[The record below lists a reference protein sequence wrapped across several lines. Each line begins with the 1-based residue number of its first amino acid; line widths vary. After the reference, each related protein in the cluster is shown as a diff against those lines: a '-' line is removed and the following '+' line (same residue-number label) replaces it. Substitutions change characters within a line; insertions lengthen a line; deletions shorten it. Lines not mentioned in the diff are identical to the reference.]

1 MNKNPKQQTVFLISD
16 GTGITVESI
25 ANSVLSQFPDIDFVY
40 QSYCFI
46 DSLDKM
52 NEVIKRI
59 NVNFELHEQ
68 KPIVFFTMVE
78 NTYLKLLHQTPAEI
92 FDCLNPIIDHL
103 ETIFKH
109 KALDESGR
117 AHGFSSP
124 KHYDKRI
131 DAINFSLNCDDG
143 LGPQYYNKAD
153 IILVGVSRCG
163 KTPSCLYLALQYG
176 IFAAN
181 YPITDDFLDANRLP
195 SILEPFQ
202 KKIFGLTIS
211 AQRLHHIRSERKPHS
226 QYASIEQCN
235 HELNSVET
243 LYKTKKI
250 PYLDSTYYSIEEIS
264 ARIISETGLKRRL

>member
-1 MNKNPKQQTVFLISD
+1 MNKYLKKQSVFLISD

-25 ANSVLSQFPDIDFVY
+25 VNSVLSQFPDIDFNY
-40 QSYCFI
+40 HSYPFI
-46 DSLDKM
+46 DSMEKM
-52 NEVIKRI
+52 NNVLESI
-59 NVNFELHEQ
+59 NVNFELHGQ
-68 KPIVFFTMVE
+68 KPIVFFTIVE
-78 NTYLKLLHQTPAEI
+78 SEYIKLLNQTPAEV
-92 FDCLNPIIDHL
+92 FDCLNPMIDHL
-103 ETIFKH
+103 ETIFKR

-143 LGPQYYNKAD
+143 LSPQHYNKAD
-153 IILVGVSRCG
+153 IILIGVSRCG

-176 IFAAN
+176 IYAAN
-181 YPITDDFLDANRLP
+181 YPITEDFLDSNRLP

-211 AQRLHHIRSERKPHS
+211 PQRLHHIRSERKPHS
-226 QYASIEQCN
+226 QYAAIEQCK
-235 HELNSVET
+235 HEINSVET

-250 PYLDSTYYSIEEIS
+250 PFLDSTYYSIEEIS
-264 ARIISETGLKRRL
+264 ARIMSEMGLKRRI